1 MAKKKN
7 KKKRSFKLERRPSYK
22 TIYEQIRKIA
32 PLVAHILK
40 REFKTRDDD
49 NILYIEV
56 WKHQGMTEKDS
67 IKNFKYKL
75 IMGKYYSPESIARC
89 RRRLQEKNKSLRG
102 SLYKERHDAEKEM
115 LNQMSFSFNI

>member
-49 NILYIEV
+49 NVLYIEV
-56 WKHQGMTEKDS
+56 WKHQGMKEGKS
-67 IKNFKYKL
+67 FKKFKYKL
-75 IMGKYYSPESIARC
+75 IMGIYASPDTIGRARRKLQQKYKE
-89 RRRLQEKNKSLRG
+89 LRG
-102 SLYKERHDAEKEM
+102 AKYKERHDAEKEM
-115 LNQMSFSFNI
+115 SNQMSFQFHI